1 VLFVAS
7 TVPTTS
13 YMAGAMGTYN
23 WGAADTVGTSKW
35 WILAALIVDCTIAV
49 RPRQL
54 DAADAM
60 GISSWRVADAMGA
73 VGAALATSALAS
85 SGMSTI
91 LVNFMQL

>member
-13 YMAGAMGTYN
+13 YMAGAVGTYN
-23 WGAADTVGTSKW
+23 WRAADTVGTSKW
-35 WILAALIVDCTIAV
+35 WILAALTVDCTIAV

-54 DAADAM
+54 DATDAM
-60 GISSWRVADAMGA
+60 GISNWRVADAMGA
-73 VGAALATSALAS
+73 ALAISALAS